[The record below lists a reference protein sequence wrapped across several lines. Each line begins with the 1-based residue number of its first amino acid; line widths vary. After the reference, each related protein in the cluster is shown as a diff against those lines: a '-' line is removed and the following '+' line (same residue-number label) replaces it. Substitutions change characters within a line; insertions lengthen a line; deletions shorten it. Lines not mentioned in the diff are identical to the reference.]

1 MDCITAPQAD
11 LMIHC
16 STSLP
21 NALDDKTKEF
31 VMLLFQKIQAVNI
44 CGDYERRELWITA
57 ERGTIEDFGDY
68 DDYLAD
74 GDVESRE
81 EFEELW
87 LSEYPEPQEWYKL
100 ATMIY
105 ENAYFVFLNG
115 KLILQIS
122 LEESAEYAL
131 DRSKLVK
138 WLLSAAE
145 GCINM
150 LKDGTYNAY
159 VDANL
164 PYRKRIGKILR
175 EDFWRIFSGEKE
187 AYLQDISREE
197 IQRFGEL
204 INEQPLSSPTT
215 RLPEMSA
222 GLFFDC
228 CQSGYGANHYYGID
242 TLSPK
247 ELYQAHADRRDD
259 GLLGLNEDSADE
271 FSEWYHDKTIR
282 AVTHGRFAAA
292 VILHIFP
299 CMSIVTSA
307 VGG

>member
-44 CGDYERRELWITA
+44 CGDDKRRELWITA

-87 LSEYPEPQEWYKL
+87 LSEYPEPQGWYKL

-131 DRSKLVK
+131 DRSELVK

-187 AYLQDISREE
+187 AYLQDISQEE

-204 INEQPLSSPTT
+204 INEQPLSSPTA
-215 RLPEMSA
+215 RLPGMSA

-228 CQSGYGANHYYGID
+228 YRSGYEANRYDGID

-247 ELYQAHADRRDD
+247 ELYQTCFR
-259 GLLGLNEDSADE
+259 
-271 FSEWYHDKTIR
+271 
-282 AVTHGRFAAA
+282 
-292 VILHIFP
+292 ILDYNLKQITTP
-299 CMSIVTSA
+299 
-307 VGG
+307 